1 MREMEMKALDALTRS
16 EVAVYPVNV
25 RGVVPNPEGALTG
38 ANPNGGAQTANLA
51 PGQVETNT
59 GLSDMAGSMRD
70 AVYSSSLNADY
81 GEQNEIASIT
91 GGHAFFSTNDLSEAL
106 DQATDMGAHYY
117 TLTYSPSN
125 TNYNG
130 NLRSIRVELEKKG
143 YHLEYRRAYY
153 GNAPQS
159 PLIAI
164 APKIA
169 GERTERPIGDSLS
182 ANMQHGA
189 PVARQVF
196 FRVHVQALGTP
207 ALGTSEQMENL
218 SEQPAYFRKR
228 KKDKPAKPLSPIELQ
243 TYIVDYMVVGRQPNL
258 EVAAAVYDND
268 GTMLNGDVENASS
281 TSQTTGASGKGTYYR
296 IQQRIDVPVK
306 AQTMRVAVRDMATD
320 HIGAIEIQLPLQP
333 EPAQASLPASDSP
346 APVGKEN

>member
-1 MREMEMKALDALTRS
+1 MDLLTRS
-16 EVAVYPVNV
+16 EAAVYPVNV
-25 RGVVPNPEGALTG
+25 RGVVTNPEGALTG
-38 ANPNGGAQTANLA
+38 GRPNGGGGSA
-51 PGQVETNT
+51 
-59 GLSDMAGSMRD
+59 AGTPMSND
-70 AVYSSSLNADY
+70 GPASSSSGGPVATTMQIAGHGGSLNYDY
-81 GEQNEIASIT
+81 GVENEIASLT
-91 GGHAFFSTNDLSEAL
+91 GGHAFYSTNDLSQAL

-125 TNYNG
+125 ADYNG
-130 NLRSIRVELEKKG
+130 NLRSIRVDLAKKG

-164 APKIA
+164 APKIP

-196 FRVHVQALGTP
+196 FRVHVQPLGTP
-207 ALGTSEQMENL
+207 ALGTPEQMENL

-243 TYIVDYMVVGRQPNL
+243 TYLVDYTVVGRQPNL
-258 EVAAAVYDND
+258 EVAAAVYDNE
-268 GTMLNGDVENASS
+268 GTMLNGDVENAGSASS
-281 TSQTTGASGKGTYYR
+281 SSGSSGKGTYYR

-306 AQTMRVAVRDMATD
+306 AKTMRVAVRDMATD
-320 HIGAIEIQLPLQP
+320 HIGALEIQLPLQP
-333 EPAQASLPASDSP
+333 EPAQASLPTANTATTLATKP
-346 APVGKEN
+346 N